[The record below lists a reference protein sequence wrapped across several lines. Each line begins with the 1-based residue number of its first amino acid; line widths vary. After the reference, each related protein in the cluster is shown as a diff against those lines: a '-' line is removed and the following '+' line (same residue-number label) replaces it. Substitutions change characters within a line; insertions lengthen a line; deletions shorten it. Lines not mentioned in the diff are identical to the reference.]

1 MKNTQNKQNKQENL
15 KNCGSKNCGGKC
27 KEKNSSKNENKD

>member
-1 MKNTQNKQNKQENL
+1 MKNTQNKQTNT

-27 KEKNSSKNENKD
+27 KEKNNAKNENKD

>member
-1 MKNTQNKQNKQENL
+1 MKNTQNKQNNE

-27 KEKNSSKNENKD
+27 KEKNHAKSENKN

>member
-1 MKNTQNKQNKQENL
+1 MKNTQNKQNNV

-27 KEKNSSKNENKD
+27 KEKNNAKNENKD